1 MGRRG
6 SGGSRKTQFKKGNPG
21 GPGRPPDLLGRELRQ
36 LTQKEFSEIANLVIR
51 GNYQEIQRIALDR
64 TAPICKVMVA
74 QAIMG
79 AYKRRE
85 FSTFNQILDRIVGR
99 TTTPVEVSG
108 GLGIGVAASNS
119 NKKKTFTEFCVA
131 ASYPAPFPKQIEM
144 KDFGSEGEDARL
156 LLGARGIGKTDY
168 VTILGEAYEIY
179 SDWFDNKDKPSHSCL
194 LITKSAER
202 NSAILEEIL
211 KACVANGVPFEK
223 ETNVALRVKGL
234 IGKDHSMSS
243 VPIKTKSFR
252 GRHPKKIIMDDP
264 VTEDDVSEATR
275 KQAQRVYNEVS
286 KLCKNILI
294 IGQPV
299 HKQDLYGKLRPL
311 LKKKMEVPHGC
322 IPELDHD
329 LEAQRAAGVSEES
342 IQASYFLKVIS
353 ENAAPLEN
361 VKFLPS
367 FPKVETAVAFID
379 PSYEGGDYT
388 ALSII
393 SQYFDGVAVRGRC
406 WQRAWNNCASEIVKE
421 CVAHNVKR
429 VCLETNNLGDFGVET
444 LRQAF
449 ANTGIGVVGKKSIT
463 NKHARIMNAGPY
475 APLIHLAKDSDRVYI
490 DQVILYEYGAS
501 HDDAPDSLA
510 TGLEWVGLIRGKKL

>member
-1 MGRRG
+1 MGKKG
-6 SGGSRKTQFKKGNPG
+6 VPPKKYQFKKGNPG
-21 GPGRPPDLLGRELRQ
+21 GPGRPPDMLGRQLRQ
-36 LTQKEFSEIANLVIR
+36 LTHDEFRDIANMVIR
-51 GNYQEIQRIALDR
+51 GNYQEISKIAQDR

-85 FSTFNQILDRIVGR
+85 FSTFNQILDRVVGR
-99 TTTPVEVSG
+99 VSTPVAITPTPPPKETEV
-108 GLGIGVAASNS
+108 
-119 NKKKTFTEFCVA
+119 KKKTFEEFCVTA
-131 ASYPAPFPKQIEM
+131 GYPPPFPKQVEM
-144 KDFGSEGEDARL
+144 QVFGMEGPDPRL
-156 LLGARGIGKTDY
+156 LLGARGVGKTDY
-168 VTILGEAYEIY
+168 VTILGTAYEIY
-179 SDWFDNKDKPSHSCL
+179 LDWFHNPKAPSYSCL

-202 NSAILEEIL
+202 NSAILEEIK

-223 ETNVALRVKGL
+223 DTNVALRVEGL
-234 IGKDHSMSS
+234 LGKDHSMSS

-264 VTEDDVSEATR
+264 VTEDDVSESTR

-311 LKKKMEVPHGC
+311 LQKKMEVPWGEL
-322 IPELDHD
+322 PELDHD

-353 ENAAPLEN
+353 ENASPLEN
-361 VKFLPS
+361 VKFIPT
-367 FPKVETAVAFID
+367 FPKGESAVAFID
-379 PSYEGGDYT
+379 PSFEGGDYT

-393 SQYFDGVAVRGRC
+393 KQHFDGVAVRGRV
-406 WQRAWNNCASEIVKE
+406 WQRAWNVCADEIVKE

-429 VCLETNNLGDFGVET
+429 VCMESNNLGDFGVET

-449 ANTGIGVVGKKSIT
+449 AHTGIGVTGKKSVT

-490 DQVILYEYGAS
+490 DQVILYEYGAT

-510 TGLEWVGLIRGKKL
+510 TGLEWIGLIRGKKL